1 MRTRAQ
7 DQLDGAAPAA
17 PRGVRRKRRGST
29 QSIDDLGQVAEDAP
43 SSSPPPTAD
52 DSQPRKKKRVRKTT
66 TIVEETHETHQSTQ
80 DPEQAASQPRL
91 DDQDT
96 IAVIIP
102 ESQPEGGRRKVRFS
116 DPGPP
121 IVEIEI
127 NETAVLTA
135 PPSSSHELQP
145 TKSRR
150 ARHSLPATLA
160 NSSKNLP
167 TIEEIQ
173 YSPLTQIL
181 DDRVKRRLRR
191 SHLSEEVNTIEEHK
205 RDDAKVRQELERL
218 RREMHE
224 RDERVKQLEY
234 ELESQRQMAID
245 VGEVEDDEKVKT
257 MQDEIAALRKEIL
270 EREAHSEY
278 LSSQDTNGD
287 VLMGDEVSDEDDDL
301 VLVDPADIPLS
312 QEMVSTDTT
321 TTKTVNGHSRR
332 SLSNGKHDEPSTQ
345 TSIPDPTHEAEI
357 HNFEN
362 AIVKLTREASDA
374 RAALQ
379 ILVVELQSLGFAPP
393 EAGTEAIL
401 SSVRGA
407 FQHARLEVELLLPG
421 AELNQLE
428 NGPFLA
434 ALVEELRATLIE
446 LDEKTT
452 TVTEQQELY
461 AVLRRQYNGVLD
473 KLAHTDQRMKNLE
486 TQWHELDTEAER
498 RSKTIVD
505 VEEELD
511 SANDLLEQRNA
522 ELAEKDAMIEN
533 MGSEIDTQSQSI
545 SKLQQ
550 SLQSYRDEV
559 ARLEELITR
568 LEREHAAAI
577 LVLEKRHA
585 DAIDELERK
594 VALEQA
600 HRAVAEEES
609 DKKTVQITKLELKVE
624 STETALEK
632 LRNELAA
639 VDQLASAERI
649 QREAAEAE
657 LDSNAAFIISLENK
671 ISAAETSL
679 ETLRAELESLRA
691 LTESERRQ
699 REAAEAELDERAN
712 TIETLEE
719 NVRKAGVEANKLRQ
733 KLFEVQQ
740 QKEQTIAQL
749 KNTLAATEEQHA
761 QNMAAEMAA
770 RAVAESIVLERD
782 TTIADLEQQLQDTES
797 AMQTAIEER
806 DRLLAA
812 RDGDVHA
819 LTQTL
824 RDTNEKH
831 EAFVEQ
837 KIAEVESLH
846 KDITTL
852 GQTLGDRAAR
862 ILELENEAVE
872 AAQMYGMETEQR
884 DTQIA
889 FLQQGLNT
897 ANARISD
904 LEADKRSLEQR
915 VQEEAE
921 QVVAL
926 QNAHADALAALNA
939 TLLERNTTITLLT
952 QTAQDTTA
960 DFNTRLA
967 NRDERIA
974 DLEAEASLRAADLL
988 AASSALQ
995 DLKARFERYVDVA
1008 ETTVAQ
1014 NNREIRDAAQR
1025 AEVRASEFGSLSVK
1039 ELETVRA
1046 VDVAVAQAA
1055 NVAAE
1060 EVNVKVAAKPA
1071 KKGKGRKVVSA
1082 VRDSGIGVEE

>member
-7 DQLDGAAPAA
+7 DQFDGAAPAA
-17 PRGVRRKRRGST
+17 PRGLRRKRRGST
-29 QSIDDLGQVAEDAP
+29 QSIDDLGHVAEDAP
-43 SSSPPPTAD
+43 SSSPPPTAE

-66 TIVEETHETHQSTQ
+66 TTTITEETHDIHTSTQ
-80 DPEQAASQPRL
+80 DTEHEANQPL
-91 DDQDT
+91 HEDQN
-96 IAVIIP
+96 IVAVIVP

-121 IVEIEI
+121 IVEIEV

-150 ARHSLPATLA
+150 ARHSLPANLA
-160 NSSKNLP
+160 NTSKNLP

-245 VGEVEDDEKVKT
+245 VGEAEDDEKVKT

-278 LSSQDTNGD
+278 LSSQETNGD
-287 VLMGDEVSDEDDDL
+287 VVMGDEVSDEDDDL
-301 VLVDPADIPLS
+301 VFVNPSDIPFS

-345 TSIPDPTHEAEI
+345 TSIPDPTHEAEL

-393 EAGTEAIL
+393 EGGN
-401 SSVRGA
+401 RGYP
-407 FQHARLEVELLLPG
+407 FIKI
-421 AELNQLE
+421 NQLE

-434 ALVEELRATLIE
+434 ALVEELRATLTE

-452 TVTEQQELY
+452 TVTKQQELY
-461 AVLRRQYNGVLD
+461 AVLRGQYNGVLD

-505 VEEELD
+505 LEEELEN
-511 SANDLLEQRNA
+511 ANDLLEQRNA
-522 ELAEKDAMIEN
+522 EIAEKDTMIEN

-559 ARLEELITR
+559 SRLEEMITR

-594 VALEQA
+594 LATEQA
-600 HRAVAEEES
+600 HRAVAEQES
-609 DKKTVQITKLELKVE
+609 DKKTIHITKLELRIE
-624 STETALEK
+624 SAETSLEK
-632 LRNELAA
+632 LYNELAA
-639 VDQLASAERI
+639 VEQLASNEKA

-657 LDSNAAFIISLENK
+657 LDSNAAFITSLENK

-679 ETLRAELESLRA
+679 DTLRAELESLRS

-699 REAAEAELDERAN
+699 REAAEAELDERAT

-719 NVRKAGVEANKLRQ
+719 SARKAGVEANKLRQ

-740 QKEQTIAQL
+740 QREQAIAEL
-749 KNTLAATEEQHA
+749 KNTLAATEELHA

-770 RAVAESIVLERD
+770 RAAAENTILERD

-889 FLQQGLNT
+889 FLQQGLNS

-921 QVVAL
+921 QVLAL

-939 TLLERNTTITLLT
+939 TLLERNTTITLLN
-952 QTAQDTTA
+952 QAVQDTTA
-960 DFNTRLA
+960 DFTNRLA
-967 NRDERIA
+967 DRDERIA

-988 AASSALQ
+988 AASSALA

-1014 NNREIRDAAQR
+1014 NNREIKDAAQR
-1025 AEVRASEFGSLSVK
+1025 AEVRAAEFGSLSVK

-1046 VDVAVAQAA
+1046 VDGAVAQAA
-1055 NVAAE
+1055 SGAAE
-1060 EVNVKVAAKPA
+1060 EVNVKVAAKPG
-1071 KKGKGRKVVSA
+1071 KKGKGGRKMVSQ